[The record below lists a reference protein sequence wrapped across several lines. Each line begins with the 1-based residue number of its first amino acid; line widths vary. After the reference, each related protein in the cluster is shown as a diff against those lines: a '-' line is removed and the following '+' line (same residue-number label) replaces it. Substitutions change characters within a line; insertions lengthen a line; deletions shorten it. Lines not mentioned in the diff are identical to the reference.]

1 MMVAPILVVKD
12 LRTEFKTRAGSVQA
26 VSDVSFDVRPGET
39 MALVGESGSGKSVT
53 ALSIM
58 RLLDDTGSI
67 SNGSISFAGRDLATL
82 SEREMREVR
91 GREIAMIFQDP
102 STCLDPVFTIE
113 DQLRET
119 LRVHGYAKSRCRDRA
134 LELLRMVRMP
144 DPETRLQSY
153 PHQLSGGQRQRA
165 MIAIAL
171 ALDPKLIIADEPT
184 TALDVTV
191 QAQIL
196 DLLRDLQSETGTAI
210 VFVTHDLGVVAEIA
224 DRVAVMYAGKVV
236 EQGPVWEVLRAPKNP
251 YTEALL
257 RSMPGAVGGRGNR
270 LTPIEGAVP
279 SLHEMPTGCRF
290 APRCQHAWD
299 HCVDHDP
306 PLVTVDAQRES
317 RCWLQVPDIAQ
328 GSGTDE
334 PSRPTLPIVPV
345 APLEVTS

>member
-1 MMVAPILVVKD
+1 MPEPILVVKD
-12 LRTEFKTRAGSVQA
+12 LRTEFRTRAGTVQA
-26 VSDVSFDVRPGET
+26 VSDVSFEVSPGET

-67 SNGSISFAGRDLATL
+67 SNGSITFDGRDLASV
-82 SEREMREVR
+82 SEREMREIR

-113 DQLRET
+113 DQLSET
-119 LRVHGYAKSRCRDRA
+119 LRIHGYAKKQCRGRA

-144 DPETRLQSY
+144 DPETRLRSY

-196 DLLRDLQSETGTAI
+196 DLLRDLQTETGTAI

-224 DRVAVMYAGKVV
+224 DRVAVMYAGKIV
-236 EQGPVWEVLRAPKNP
+236 EQGPVWHVLRSPKNP
-251 YTEALL
+251 YTTALL
-257 RSMPGAVGGRGNR
+257 RSMPGAAATANQR
-270 LTPIEGAVP
+270 LSPIDGVVP
-279 SLHEMPTGCRF
+279 SLTEMPTGCRF
-290 APRCQHAWD
+290 GPRCAHVWD
-299 HCVDHDP
+299 HCVENDP
-306 PLVTVDAQRES
+306 PLVTVDIQRQS
-317 RCWLQVPDIAQ
+317 RCWLQVPEIA
-328 GSGTDE
+328 GDRTADV
-334 PSRPTLPIVPV
+334 PATLLPVVP
-345 APLEVTS
+345 

>member
-1 MMVAPILVVKD
+1 MAEPILVVND
-12 LRTEFKTRAGSVQA
+12 LRTEFRTRAGTVQA
-26 VSDVSFDVRPGET
+26 VSDVSFEVRPGET

-58 RLLDDTGSI
+58 RLLDETGSI
-67 SNGSISFAGRDLATL
+67 ANGSIHFDGRDLATL
-82 SEREMREVR
+82 SERQMRDIR

-113 DQLRET
+113 DQLSET
-119 LRVHGYAKSRCRDRA
+119 LRIHGYAKNQCRARA

-144 DPETRLQSY
+144 DPETRLGSF

-196 DLLRDLQSETGTAI
+196 DLLRDLQDETGTAI

-236 EQGPVWEVLRAPKNP
+236 EQGPVWHVLRTPKNP
-251 YTEALL
+251 YTAALL
-257 RSMPGAVGGRGNR
+257 RSMPGASAGPNDR
-270 LTPIEGAVP
+270 LTPIDGVVP
-279 SLHEMPTGCRF
+279 SLTEMPTGCRF
-290 APRCQHAWD
+290 GPRCAHVWE
-299 HCVDHDP
+299 HCIENDP
-306 PLVTVDAQRES
+306 PLVTVDFQRQS
-317 RCWLQVPDIAQ
+317 RCWLQVPDVA
-328 GSGTDE
+328 GERTAE
-334 PSRPTLPIVPV
+334 LPTESLPVVP
-345 APLEVTS
+345 

>member
-1 MMVAPILVVKD
+1 MSEPILVVQE
-12 LRTEFKTRAGSVQA
+12 LRTEFRTRAGTVQA
-26 VSDVSFDVRPGET
+26 VSDVSFEVRPGET

-67 SNGSISFAGRDLATL
+67 SHGSITFDGRDLATL
-82 SEREMREVR
+82 SEREMRDVR

-113 DQLRET
+113 DQLSET
-119 LRVHGYAKSRCRDRA
+119 LRIHGYAKSQCRSRA

-144 DPETRLQSY
+144 DPEARLKSF

-196 DLLRDLQSETGTAI
+196 DLLRDLQNETGTAI
-210 VFVTHDLGVVAEIA
+210 VFVTHDLGVVSEIA

-236 EQGPVWEVLRAPKNP
+236 EQGPVRQVLRMPRNP
-251 YTEALL
+251 YTTALL
-257 RSMPGAVGGRGNR
+257 RSMPGATAGPDER
-270 LTPIEGAVP
+270 LTPIDGVVP
-279 SLHEMPTGCRF
+279 SLTEMPTGCRF
-290 APRCQHAWD
+290 GPRCVHVWD
-299 HCVDHDP
+299 HCVENDP
-306 PLVTVDAQRES
+306 PLVAVDYQRDS
-317 RCWLQVPDIAQ
+317 RCWLQVPGVAGDRTIDL
-328 GSGTDE
+328 SN
-334 PSRPTLPIVPV
+334 PTLPVVP
-345 APLEVTS
+345 